1 MPGIET
7 IDIGTARR
15 LVLAAQ
21 GLSRK
26 QPFGTKKAGVLATI
40 EHLGYVQIDTIS
52 VVERAHLH
60 CLWSRTGEHS
70 KDSLHRLQLSD
81 RKVFEY
87 WAHAAAY
94 LPMQNFRHAL
104 VLMEHMQKS
113 HNPWYLDNAKLR
125 KQLLARVQKEGALQA
140 RDFAAPPSY
149 QAGTWWDFKPA
160 KRMLQA
166 LFMRGELMISHR
178 VGFEKVYDLPE
189 RVLPATANIKMPDL
203 DAQASHIIFSTLQAQ
218 GLAAQEDVTYPLRI
232 SGQLKSSPLLRTIDE
247 LLHALTDSGELVQVA
262 VAGKAAWL
270 TPASLESKARLSP
283 TVHILSPFDNLIIQR
298 KRLRWLFNY
307 DYRVECYLPAEKRR
321 FGYFC
326 LPLLQAGHFFG
337 CMDAK
342 ADRKLH
348 CLYILMLHLQ
358 ADIVPTASLVQRL
371 ASALHRFARFN
382 QCEVIKIMHT
392 QPASFRKKLQRALT
406 G

>member
-1 MPGIET
+1 MSSIEK
-7 IDIGTARR
+7 IDTGTARR

-26 QPFGTKKAGVLATI
+26 QPFGTKKAGVLAAI
-40 EHLGYVQIDTIS
+40 EHLGYVQIDSIS

-60 CLWSRTGEHS
+60 CLWSRTGEHPQ
-70 KDSLHRLQLSD
+70 DSLHRLQLSD
-81 RKVFEY
+81 RRVFEY

-94 LPMQNFRHAL
+94 LPMKSFRHAL
-104 VLMEHMQKS
+104 VLMAQIQKS

-140 RDFAAPPSY
+140 RDFAAPPAY
-149 QAGTWWDFKPA
+149 KAGAWWNFKPA

-178 VGFEKVYDLPE
+178 SGFEKVYDLPE
-189 RVLPATANIKMPDL
+189 RVLPASVNTKMPDL
-203 DAQASHIIFSTLQAQ
+203 DAQARHIIFSTLQAQ

-232 SGQLKSSPLLRTIDE
+232 NGAWQNPPLLRTIDE
-247 LLHALTDSGELVQVA
+247 LLHALTDSGELVAVE
-262 VAGKAAWL
+262 VAGKAAWVM
-270 TPASLESKARLSP
+270 PASLESKARRSP
-283 TVHILSPFDNLIIQR
+283 AIHILSPFDNLVIQR

-307 DYRVECYLPAEKRR
+307 DYRVECYLPAKKRR

-326 LPLLQAGHFFG
+326 LPLLQAGHFLG
-337 CMDAK
+337 CLDAK
-342 ADRKLH
+342 ADRRLR
-348 CLYILMLHLQ
+348 CLYILMLHLP
-358 ADIVPTASLVQRL
+358 AGTVPAASMVQRL
-371 ASALHRFARFN
+371 ASTLRRFAGFN
-382 QCEVIKIMHT
+382 QCETIKIMRT
-392 QPASFRKKLQRALT
+392 QPAGLRRQLQKALA